1 MVFVKVVP
9 LLRLMGGTRWESLVG
24 LLNMARNVPL
34 LMVAMVQVFRSVG
47 EA

>member
-9 LLRLMGGTRWESLVG
+9 LLRLMGDNVG
-24 LLNMARNVPL
+24 EVSLNMTRNVLL
-34 LMVAMVQVFRSVG
+34 LMVSMVQVLRSVE